1 MTAEMATILN
11 IDDQEPG
18 RYARRRMLERAG
30 YDVIRAARKAE
41 GNGQNPTGDQ
51 QWTPAYRAAAARSGG
66 CRVSFACRPRFPG
79 GSHCH

>member
-30 YDVIRAARKAE
+30 YTRHRCE
-41 GNGQNPTGDQ
+41 L
-51 QWTPAYRAAAARSGG
+51 RGG
-66 CRVSFACRPRFPG
+66 CLARA
-79 GSHCH
+79 

>member
-30 YDVIRAARKAE
+30 YRVIDANCGADA
-41 GNGQNPTGDQ
+41 
-51 QWTPAYRAAAARSGG
+51 W
-66 CRVSFACRPRFPG
+66 RVLETVRPQLVLML
-79 GSHCH
+79 SLIHI